1 MSVRAKSA
9 FQIMLVTFV
18 EDHDRFTEINGH
30 MQLHTSFLEMS
41 GQFK

>member
-18 EDHDRFTEINGH
+18 EDHDRFTEIHGH

-41 GQFK
+41 GQSK